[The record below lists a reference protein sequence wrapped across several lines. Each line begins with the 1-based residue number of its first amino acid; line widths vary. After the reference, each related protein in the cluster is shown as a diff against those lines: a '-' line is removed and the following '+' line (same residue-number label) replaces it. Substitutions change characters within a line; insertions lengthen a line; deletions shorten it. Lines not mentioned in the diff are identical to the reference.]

1 MRKFFVVV
9 IIIAFSAISVVAQ
22 EAPALKE
29 QKDKISYSI
38 GASIGK
44 SLKRDGIDANPDMI
58 TQGLKDGLAGGK
70 MLLTDEQMVE
80 TFSALQ
86 QELVTKQTEAKKA
99 LAEKNLKEG
108 DTFLAENA
116 KKEGVVTL
124 PSGLQ
129 YKIVTEGTG
138 KKAQT
143 TDTVTVHYKGTLID
157 GTEFDSSYKRNEPA
171 TFPLNS
177 VIPGWTE
184 GVSMMK
190 VGSKRQLFIPSKLA
204 YGENGAGETI
214 GPNATLIF
222 EVELIDA
229 KAAQAPKSAAK
240 KPAAGKTTATKTANT
255 KADIQKKK

>member
-1 MRKFFVVV
+1 MRKFFAVTV
-9 IIIAFSAISVVAQ
+9 IIAFSAIAATAQ

-44 SLKRDGIDANPDMI
+44 SLKKDGVDVNPEMI

-80 TFSALQ
+80 TFSTLQ
-86 QELVTKQTEAKKA
+86 KELAAQQTEARKV
-99 LAEKNLKEG
+99 LAEKNQKEG
-108 DTFLAENA
+108 DAFLVENA

-129 YKIVTEGTG
+129 YKIITDGTG

-171 TFPLNS
+171 TFPLNG

-204 YGENGAGETI
+204 YGETGAGEAI
-214 GPNATLIF
+214 GPNSTLIF
-222 EVELIDA
+222 DVELIDA
-229 KAAQAPKSAAK
+229 KPAAAPKTAVKKTTTAK
-240 KPAAGKTTATKTANT
+240 KTTPKAAGTKVDAQKTK
-255 KADIQKKK
+255 